1 MTQPRRKFALVT
13 GGTRGIGAAIARKL
27 KSDGM
32 NVAALYVGD
41 ENAALAFKTH
51 SSIDIA
57 KADVTDYAATEAA
70 IKELTDKYG
79 PVDVLVNNA
88 GITRDGF
95 LHKMDPKDWGDVI
108 NTNLTSCFNLARIV
122 VPTMREQGYGR
133 IVSISSINGLKGQLG
148 QTNYSA
154 AKAGII
160 GFSKALAL
168 ENVTKGITV
177 NVVAPGYIETDMTM
191 AMGPDIVK
199 AITAQIPMGHMGKPE
214 DIADLVAFL
223 ASDSASYITGATF
236 SANGGQYMQ

>member
-1 MTQPRRKFALVT
+1 MTQPRKKFALVT
-13 GGTRGIGAAIARKL
+13 GGTRGIGAAICRKL
-27 KSDGM
+27 KTDGF

-41 ENAALAFKTH
+41 EEAAGQFKSH

-70 IKELTDKYG
+70 ILELEKKYG

-95 LHKMDPKDWGDVI
+95 LHKMDPQNWHDVI
-108 NTNLTSCFNLARIV
+108 NTNLSSCFNLARIV
-122 VPTMREQGYGR
+122 VPGMREREYGR
-133 IVSISSINGLKGQLG
+133 IISISSINGLKGQMG

-160 GFSKALAL
+160 GFSKALAQ

-191 AMGPDIVK
+191 AMGEKVIQSIVS
-199 AITAQIPMGHMGKPE
+199 QIPMGHMGKPE

-223 ASDSASYITGATF
+223 ASDSASYVTGATF